1 MKNHPKPIFAFLGIL
16 TMFQA
21 FGQGSLKI
29 TYWDAAVDHSQ
40 ANSCVFEF
48 KVETVASGTGTITA
62 TAAGSFSVSGTAG
75 SVSGALQA
83 NASGINSAVAVER
96 ANYNFPGFGTL
107 EGTSNGEHTAS
118 DGITTLN
125 NPSFSFITIE
135 CDPYSNTP
143 PPPCENPPAK
153 QKTSQ
158 PCRVS
163 PLVLDLGRN
172 GFQFGGPATAVQF
185 DIYGSGT
192 PLSMHWVTAGEDDA
206 FLVLDANR
214 NGLADDGSELF
225 GNGTRM
231 ILQGGRLAA
240 NGFVALGQFD
250 LPELGGNNDGFIDH
264 RDAVWLQLTLWL
276 DDNADG
282 ISAYDEMYPLNSF
295 GIEQLNTIPRD
306 LNLVDVWG
314 NWLPYWANVLAM
326 DQPLDMVD
334 VFFKFAETEP
344 PQAVA
349 D

>member
-1 MKNHPKPIFAFLGIL
+1 MRHCKKPLVALFGIL
-16 TMFQA
+16 TILQA
-21 FGQGSLKI
+21 FGQEGLMI
-29 TYWDAAVDHSQ
+29 TNWEAAVDHSQ
-40 ANSCVFEF
+40 ANSCILQF
-48 KVETVASGTGTITA
+48 TVLTEAEGPGTITA
-62 TAAGSFSVSGTAG
+62 TADGSFSTSGTAG
-75 SVSGALQA
+75 SLSGSLYASATAEGSVSALEVR
-83 NASGINSAVAVER
+83 S
-96 ANYNFPGFGTL
+96 YNFPGFGTL
-107 EGTSNGEHTAS
+107 EGTSVGDHTAS
-118 DGITTLN
+118 NGISSLS
-125 NPSFSFITIE
+125 NPFFSFITLE

-163 PLVLDLGRN
+163 PLVSDLGRN

-192 PLSMHWVTAGEDDA
+192 PLPMHWVTAGEDDA

-334 VFFKFAETEP
+334 VFFKFLETEP